1 MTRVAIV
8 LCGLL
13 LLALLATAA
22 SGFLTSFAP
31 IYSVDEVQTGLRLAP
46 KMWVGRTVLIR
57 GQDVEMGLICG
68 SSPRV
73 CYRTPNSFDALVAS
87 PDPRTWSSGSRI
99 TPPLTLSRRNGA
111 SRPTQ
116 ARPNDLAV
124 RIAHLPILGS
134 FVPTAL
140 IERGAVYRVR
150 LFNAQSCTS
159 SPCLQGEI
167 Q

>member
-13 LLALLATAA
+13 LLALLATTA
-22 SGFLTSFAP
+22 SGFRASSAP
-31 IYSVDEVQTGLRLAP
+31 IYSVDEIQTGLRLAP
-46 KMWVGRTVLIR
+46 KMWAGRTVLIR

-68 SSPRV
+68 STPRV

-87 PDPRTWSSGSRI
+87 PDPHTWSTRSRI

-111 SRPTQ
+111 PRPAQ
-116 ARPNDLAV
+116 ARPNDVAIWV
-124 RIAHLPILGS
+124 AHLPILGS

-150 LFNAQSCTS
+150 LFTAQDCAS
-159 SPCLQGEI
+159 SPCVQGEI